1 MKACLKQP
9 TAPASVGVPCS
20 HKERPPTSTLAIRCS
35 QDTAQVDRSMEPITA
50 IDQSRLTGSH
60 QRLRALLQVASPNE
74 AHQVEQAEQAEQA
87 EQTASKDPKRE
98 QRFPSEIRVSG
109 LRMGRTGPGAAS
121 GCNQE
126 PDRALA
132 TVSPEL
138 RFVPNVPS
146 AAW

>member
-1 MKACLKQP
+1 MAAC
-9 TAPASVGVPCS
+9 T
-20 HKERPPTSTLAIRCS
+20 
-35 QDTAQVDRSMEPITA
+35 QDTAQVDRSMESITA

-60 QRLRALLQVASPNE
+60 QRLRALLQVASPHE
-74 AHQVEQAEQAEQA
+74 AHQVEQAEPAEQAEQA

-98 QRFPSEIRVSG
+98 RFPSEIRVSG